1 MAGMAGYRA
10 VRAIL
15 LCAVVTGCA
24 TSPSPSQIQAATPSG
39 SPQTTTP
46 SDTPSPLAPGLASP
60 TPSPLAPASAS
71 PTPGPLTVEEAGAA
85 LFAAERRRVPAEYSL
100 SQKYLS
106 TPCVYSDEPCSK
118 TEMKAGK
125 EYWAAKALALSRYFD
140 ELKAIRFPH
149 VAAAEA
155 AAHIKATGIARD
167 RALSASKATTV
178 STFNT
183 RKAAANGA
191 LDTYESNHKLH
202 VALGLPEP

>member
-1 MAGMAGYRA
+1 MVDSRA
-10 VRAIL
+10 ALTVIL
-15 LCAVVTGCA
+15 GAVVAACA
-24 TSPSPSQIQAATPSG
+24 LSPSPSQPRTALPSG
-39 SPQTTTP
+39 TAEITTVT
-46 SDTPSPLAPGLASP
+46 DVPSPSLMPSAGP
-60 TPSPLAPASAS
+60 TVVPSAS

-85 LFAAERRRVPAEYSL
+85 LFAAERRRVPAEDPL

-106 TPCVYSDEPCSK
+106 TPCVYSDEPCNK

-125 EYWAAKALALSRYFD
+125 EYWAAKAAVLSTYVD
-140 ELKAIRFPH
+140 ELKAIRFPD

-183 RKAAANGA
+183 RKAAAYGA
-191 LDTYESNHKLH
+191 LDTYESSHELH
-202 VALGLPEP
+202 VALGMPEP

>member
-1 MAGMAGYRA
+1 
-10 VRAIL
+10 L
-15 LCAVVTGCA
+15 
-24 TSPSPSQIQAATPSG
+24 
-39 SPQTTTP
+39 
-46 SDTPSPLAPGLASP
+46 SDTPIPVAPASASQ
-60 TPSPLAPASAS
+60 TPSPHAPASAS
-71 PTPGPLTVEEAGAA
+71 PTRGPLTVEEAGAA
-85 LFAAERRRVPAEYSL
+85 LFAAERRRVPVEDPL

-106 TPCVYSDEPCSK
+106 TPCVYSDEPCNK

-125 EYWAAKALALSRYFD
+125 EYWAAKAAVLSTYVD
-140 ELKAIRFPH
+140 ELKAIRFPD

-183 RKAAANGA
+183 RKAAAYDA
-191 LDTYESNHKLH
+191 LDTYESNHELH